1 MFKTILVPHDF
12 SECANRAE
20 ELAAS
25 WAEQGKTRIVLF
37 HACQLPAG
45 LSLGATVTPEGGAPV
60 TIEHHVL
67 GGALDRLE
75 ARAAPLRKRGI
86 SVSVR
91 AAIGEI
97 AVATVEEATACRADI
112 IVMGTH
118 GRTGLAH
125 FILGS
130 SAEKIIRTARVPVV
144 TLRHGAEEGI
154 VDTPEELDARDEQAG

>member
-1 MFKTILVPHDF
+1 MFRTILVPHDF
-12 SECANRAE
+12 SECAARAE
-20 ELAAS
+20 ELAAG
-25 WAEQGKTRIVLF
+25 WAEKGKGRLVLF

-45 LSLGATVTPEGGAPV
+45 LSLGATVTPEGGTPV
-60 TIEHHVL
+60 TVEHHVL

-75 ARAAPLRKRGI
+75 ARAQPLRKRGI

-91 AAIGEI
+91 AAIGDI
-97 AVATVEEATACRADI
+97 AAATLEEAQACRAEI

-130 SAEKIIRTARVPVV
+130 SAEKIIRTARIPVV
-144 TLRHGAEEGI
+144 TLRHTQEEGV